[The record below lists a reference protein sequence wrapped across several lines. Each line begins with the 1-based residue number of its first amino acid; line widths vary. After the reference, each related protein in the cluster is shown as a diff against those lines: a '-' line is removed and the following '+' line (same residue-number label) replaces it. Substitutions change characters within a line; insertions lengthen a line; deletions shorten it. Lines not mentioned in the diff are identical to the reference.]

1 MRYAFIEQN
10 RGSYPVQAL
19 CAALQVSDSGFAAWQ
34 RGEGPTKWLSDGEL
48 LKRIREIHEET
59 KAAYGS
65 PRIYQ
70 ELKGRG
76 IPVSKGRVERLMR
89 ENGLRGRHK
98 RRFKATTDSKHSLP
112 VAPNRLD
119 QNFETERPD
128 QVWTAD
134 ITYLATGEGWLYLAI
149 VLDLY
154 TRQIVG
160 WAMRERMTKDLV
172 IDALR
177 MAWFRR
183 RPQPGLIHHSDRGS
197 QYCSH
202 DFQNQLTEY
211 GMLSSMSR
219 KGNCWDNATSESF
232 FNSLKNERV
241 HGTVT
246 KLAMRHEPTCS
257 TTSKFS
263 ITVFVATHHSAAQ
276 SSVVLRKLVQDAV
289 ARPSWRPEGYRL
301 VPENPMEG
309 HLKPDG
315 KLAPRLFLILITTL
329 SVAYLVAMF
338 AVFMRGLMPND
349 VLFPWA
355 FAIRC
360 ICSPHGDDFSSA
372 QIPLY

>member
-1 MRYAFIEQN
+1 VRYAFIEQHCD
-10 RGSYPVQAL
+10 SYPLQML
-19 CAALQVSDSGFAAWQ
+19 CTTLQVSDSGFTSWQ
-34 RGEGPTKWLSDGEL
+34 RSDGPKKWLSDGEL

-89 ENGLRGRHK
+89 EDGLRGRHK
-98 RRFKATTDSKHSLP
+98 RRFKATTDSKHTLP
-112 VAPNRLD
+112 VAANLLE

-183 RPQPGLIHHSDRGS
+183 RPPPGLIHHSDRGS

-202 DFQNQLTEY
+202 DFQKQLAAY
-211 GMLSSMSR
+211 GMLASMSR

-241 HGTVT
+241 HGVHYETRDAARADVFEYIEVFYNRVRRHTSLGGISPVSFYEAWLNRQWVT
-246 KLAMRHEPTCS
+246 RQ
-257 TTSKFS
+257 
-263 ITVFVATHHSAAQ
+263 AA
-276 SSVVLRKLVQDAV
+276 
-289 ARPSWRPEGYRL
+289 
-301 VPENPMEG
+301 
-309 HLKPDG
+309 
-315 KLAPRLFLILITTL
+315 
-329 SVAYLVAMF
+329 
-338 AVFMRGLMPND
+338 
-349 VLFPWA
+349 
-355 FAIRC
+355 
-360 ICSPHGDDFSSA
+360 
-372 QIPLY
+372 

>member
-1 MRYAFIEQN
+1 VRYAFIEQHCD
-10 RGSYPVQAL
+10 SYPLQML
-19 CAALQVSDSGFAAWQ
+19 CMALQVSDSGFTSWQ
-34 RGEGPTKWLSDGEL
+34 RSDGPKKWLSEGEL

-59 KAAYGS
+59 RAAYGS

-70 ELKGRG
+70 ELKGSG

-134 ITYLATGEGWLYLAI
+134 LTYIATGEGWLYLAI
-149 VLDLY
+149 ILDLY

-160 WAMRERMTKDLV
+160 WAMRERMTKELV

-183 RPQPGLIHHSDRGS
+183 HPPPGLIHHSDRGS

-202 DFQNQLTEY
+202 DFQKQLAEY
-211 GMLSSMSR
+211 GMLASMSR

-241 HGTVT
+241 HGSRYETRDEARADLFDYVEIFYNRRRRHSALGGQIPAAVYEAWLKIQSET
-246 KLAMRHEPTCS
+246 KLA
-257 TTSKFS
+257 
-263 ITVFVATHHSAAQ
+263 A
-276 SSVVLRKLVQDAV
+276 
-289 ARPSWRPEGYRL
+289 
-301 VPENPMEG
+301 
-309 HLKPDG
+309 
-315 KLAPRLFLILITTL
+315 
-329 SVAYLVAMF
+329 
-338 AVFMRGLMPND
+338 
-349 VLFPWA
+349 
-355 FAIRC
+355 
-360 ICSPHGDDFSSA
+360 
-372 QIPLY
+372 

>member
-1 MRYAFIEQN
+1 MEQHC
-10 RGSYPVQAL
+10 GSYPVQAL

-34 RGEGPTKWLSDGEL
+34 RGEGPQKWLSDSAL
-48 LKRIREIHEET
+48 LKLIREIHEET

-65 PRIYQ
+65 PRIFL

-89 ENGLRGRHK
+89 EHGVRGRHK
-98 RRFKATTDSKHSLP
+98 RRFKATTDSKHTLP

-128 QVWTAD
+128 QTWTAD
-134 ITYLATGEGWLYLAI
+134 ITYLATGEGWLYLAV

-183 RPQPGLIHHSDRGS
+183 RPSPGLIHHSDRGS

-202 DFQNQLTEY
+202 DFQKQLAEY
-211 GMLSSMSR
+211 GMLASMSR

-241 HGTVT
+241 FGARYATRDAARADIFEYIEVFYNRVR
-246 KLAMRHEPTCS
+246 RHS
-257 TTSKFS
+257 S
-263 ITVFVATHHSAAQ
+263 INGVSPVSFYETWLNQRSETRQAA
-276 SSVVLRKLVQDAV
+276 
-289 ARPSWRPEGYRL
+289 
-301 VPENPMEG
+301 
-309 HLKPDG
+309 
-315 KLAPRLFLILITTL
+315 
-329 SVAYLVAMF
+329 
-338 AVFMRGLMPND
+338 
-349 VLFPWA
+349 
-355 FAIRC
+355 
-360 ICSPHGDDFSSA
+360 
-372 QIPLY
+372 

>member
-1 MRYAFIEQN
+1 VRYAFVEQH
-10 RGSYPVQAL
+10 RGSYPLQAL
-19 CAALQVSDSGFAAWQ
+19 CTALQVSDSGFAAWQ
-34 RGEGPTKWLSDGEL
+34 GGEGPKKWLSDRDL
-48 LKRIREIHEET
+48 LARIREIHEET

-70 ELKGRG
+70 ELKGFG

-183 RPQPGLIHHSDRGS
+183 RPQSGLIHHSDRGS

-202 DFQNQLTEY
+202 DFQKQLTEY

-219 KGNCWDNATSESF
+219 KGNCWDKAYVSHCTSFARSQTMLGSGRLSESF
-232 FNSLKNERV
+232 V
-241 HGTVT
+241 PC
-246 KLAMRHEPTCS
+246 A
-257 TTSKFS
+257 
-263 ITVFVATHHSAAQ
+263 
-276 SSVVLRKLVQDAV
+276 LR
-289 ARPSWRPEGYRL
+289 G
-301 VPENPMEG
+301 G
-309 HLKPDG
+309 
-315 KLAPRLFLILITTL
+315 LAPGGSNRHSFLSL
-329 SVAYLVAMF
+329 
-338 AVFMRGLMPND
+338 
-349 VLFPWA
+349 
-355 FAIRC
+355 
-360 ICSPHGDDFSSA
+360 
-372 QIPLY
+372 

>member
-1 MRYAFIEQN
+1 MRYAYIEQH
-10 RGSYPVQAL
+10 RGSYPLQRL
-19 CAALQVSDSGFAAWQ
+19 CAALQVSDSGFASWQ
-34 RGEGPTKWLSDGEL
+34 HGEGPQRWLSDRQL
-48 LKRIREIHEET
+48 LSHIREVHEET

-112 VAPNRLD
+112 VAPNRLE

-134 ITYLATGEGWLYLAI
+134 ITFIATHEGWLYLAV

-154 TRQIVG
+154 SRQIVG
-160 WAMRERMTKDLV
+160 WAMRERMTRDLV

-183 RPQPGLIHHSDRGS
+183 RPHPGLIHHSDRGS

-202 DFQNQLTEY
+202 DFQKQLAEY

-219 KGNCWDNATSESF
+219 KGNCWDNAPSESF

-241 HGTVT
+241 HGARYQTRNAARADVFEYIEVFYNRIR
-246 KLAMRHEPTCS
+246 RHSSLGGVSPVSFYETWLHQQ
-257 TTSKFS
+257 SK
-263 ITVFVATHHSAAQ
+263 TRQAA
-276 SSVVLRKLVQDAV
+276 
-289 ARPSWRPEGYRL
+289 
-301 VPENPMEG
+301 
-309 HLKPDG
+309 
-315 KLAPRLFLILITTL
+315 
-329 SVAYLVAMF
+329 
-338 AVFMRGLMPND
+338 
-349 VLFPWA
+349 
-355 FAIRC
+355 
-360 ICSPHGDDFSSA
+360 
-372 QIPLY
+372 